1 MTYVGFLFIK
11 REIKAEEKTHCGVS
25 YDFPSFFEIFA
36 AVKEVRKKFI
46 FDCRHSS
53 CYATCLKFSSFGL
66 KQCASVRHP
75 TNTLDN
81 LSFKKI
87 LLNFSIERRGKSMV
101 KQTVARSLIV
111 WALLQL
117 LHNATSI
124 QEGRLL
130 STV

>member
-53 CYATCLKFSSFGL
+53 CYATCLKLSSFGF
-66 KQCASVRHP
+66 KAVR
-75 TNTLDN
+75 
-81 LSFKKI
+81 
-87 LLNFSIERRGKSMV
+87 
-101 KQTVARSLIV
+101 
-111 WALLQL
+111 
-117 LHNATSI
+117 
-124 QEGRLL
+124 
-130 STV
+130 